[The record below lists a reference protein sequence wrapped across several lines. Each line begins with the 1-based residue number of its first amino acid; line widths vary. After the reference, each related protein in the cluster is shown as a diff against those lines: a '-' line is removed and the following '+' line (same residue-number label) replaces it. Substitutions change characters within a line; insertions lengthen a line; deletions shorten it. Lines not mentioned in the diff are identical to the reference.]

1 MKKPKLN
8 KTRGEIIHLLASCEF
23 TGSNLIGKTD
33 LLEKLVLRLN
43 LDSVSERTLGIN
55 SCGLLIKSMPLDQAI
70 HIMKSD
76 ITGLPETQVIEGE
89 LVVAYVR

>member
-1 MKKPKLN
+1 MNAIECLKMLKSKIDNASENKYNYAIETSDVEAINQALN
-8 KTRGEIIHLLASCEF
+8 IPCA
-23 TGSNLIGKTD
+23 
-33 LLEKLVLRLN
+33 
-43 LDSVSERTLGIN
+43 SERTLDIN